1 MKYILVKWNHS
12 LLDEPVLFYSEL
24 DKERWE
30 RRKVEVFSD
39 GRISYADCS
48 KSVGHTRLALFPI
61 PELDKISVDKQF
73 ETTEI
78 TKDEF
83 EEVWRCEIKF
93 HNKNG
98 A

>member
-12 LLDEPVLFYSEL
+12 LLDEPVLLYSEL

-39 GRISYADCS
+39 GRISYAESS
-48 KSVGHTRLALFPI
+48 KSIGYTRLAFLPI

-83 EEVWRCEIKF
+83 EEVWRERLN
-93 HNKNG
+93 HEKN
-98 A
+98 